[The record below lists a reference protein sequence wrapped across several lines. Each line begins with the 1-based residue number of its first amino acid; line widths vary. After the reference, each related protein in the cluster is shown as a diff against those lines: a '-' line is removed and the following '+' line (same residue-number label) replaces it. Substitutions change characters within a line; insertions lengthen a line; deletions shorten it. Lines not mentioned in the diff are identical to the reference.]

1 MVFNMNSTV
10 RYTIRPY
17 DTIWMLAQV
26 FNTSV
31 DDIMELNPDIDPR
44 NLRIGQVIT
53 LSPGDYNYPTNSNQQ
68 NNSDNGMNNN
78 RNSNM
83 NGNMNS
89 NMNSNR
95 NSNTNNNRNGNM
107 NSNTNSSMN
116 SNMNGN
122 MNSNTNSNTNSSMN
136 GNMNSN
142 MNSNMNNGR
151 NNNSMNS
158 NDDNTNNWNNYMDE
172 YIDDYMDNGMN
183 NEDHNVVSDLFRML
197 WVQHVYWTRMAVM
210 SLIHDLP
217 ETDFVLRRLLR
228 NSVDFANALRPYYGE
243 EAAVEFT
250 DLMNGHITIAAEL
263 VNALLADNDQ
273 AIMDADQRWHDNAEQ
288 IAEFFASINPNWSVE
303 DWSAMMDEHLELLS
317 QNITNMIA
325 GNYEESI
332 NDFDTIESQAI
343 EMADMMAEG
352 IEAQFPD

>member
-1 MVFNMNSTV
+1 MNNTI

-44 NLRIGQVIT
+44 NLRIGQVVT
-53 LSPGDYNYPTNSNQQ
+53 LIPGDHNYSSYPNQQ
-68 NNSDNGMNNN
+68 NNSDNNMNNN
-78 RNSNM
+78 MGTNMSNNIGTNM
-83 NGNMNS
+83 GN
-89 NMNSNR
+89 NMG
-95 NSNTNNNRNGNM
+95 TNMGANMGNNMGANM
-107 NSNTNSSMN
+107 
-116 SNMNGN
+116 G
-122 MNSNTNSNTNSSMN
+122 
-136 GNMNSN
+136 
-142 MNSNMNNGR
+142 
-151 NNNSMNS
+151 NSMGTNMGNNMGTNMGTNMGNNMS
-158 NDDNTNNWNNYMDE
+158 NNMGTNMGNNMSNNMGSFMDNYMD
-172 YIDDYMDNGMN
+172 DDMDNV
-183 NEDHNVVSDLFRML
+183 DYYDLSSLFRML

-217 ETDFVLRRLLR
+217 ETDLVLRRLLR
-228 NSVDFANALRPYYGE
+228 NSVDFANALRPYYGD

-250 DLMNGHITIAAEL
+250 DLMNGHITIAGEL

-273 AIMDADQRWHDNAEQ
+273 AIMDTDQRWHDNAEQ

-303 DWSAMMDEHLELLS
+303 DWSAMMNEHLELLS

-332 NDFDTIESQAI
+332 NDFDNIESQAV

>member
-1 MVFNMNSTV
+1 MVFNMNNTI

-44 NLRIGQVIT
+44 NLMIGQVVT
-53 LSPGDYNYPTNSNQQ
+53 LIPGDNNYPTYSNQQ
-68 NNSDNGMNNN
+68 NVSDN
-78 RNSNM
+78 NM
-83 NGNMNS
+83 
-89 NMNSNR
+89 
-95 NSNTNNNRNGNM
+95 
-107 NSNTNSSMN
+107 
-116 SNMNGN
+116 
-122 MNSNTNSNTNSSMN
+122 
-136 GNMNSN
+136 
-142 MNSNMNNGR
+142 R
-151 NNNSMNS
+151 NNMGTNMRNNISNNMGNNMGTNMGANMGNSAGNNTGNNLGTNTGTNMGNS
-158 NDDNTNNWNNYMDE
+158 AGNDMSNNMGNNMGNN
-172 YIDDYMDNGMN
+172 MDNDMDN
-183 NEDHNVVSDLFRML
+183 DINTEEYYDLTSLFRIL
-197 WVQHVYWTRMAVM
+197 WIQHVYWTRMAAVA
-210 SLIHDLP
+210 LIHDLP

-250 DLMNGHITIAAEL
+250 DLMNGHLTIAAEL
-263 VNALLADNDQ
+263 INALLADDDQ
-273 AIMDADQRWHDNAEQ
+273 AIMDADQRWHDNADQ
-288 IAEFFASINPNWSVE
+288 IAEFLASINPNWSVE